1 VCPQECLQ
9 DNRHGLEIVSI
20 LQEMG
25 TDEVA
30 QIAGFLLGVQQ
41 LAPEQLEQ
49 IEATLGV
56 EVVSLYDNTSRIQ
69 HLSDLLRVGTAAHSR
84 GEADEDDVRVVQIC
98 LAKQLSLLRF
108 CKSETVEFQKKEAER
123 TRDVYAPL
131 ANRLGIWQLK
141 WELEDLSFRYLNPNT
156 YKTLARALEE
166 KRRDRE
172 QYIQQLVAEIKNN
185 LEVAG
190 IEADVQ
196 GRPKHIFSI
205 WKKMQRKDL
214 EFRQLWDI
222 RGVRILVS
230 DVEECYA
237 VLSRIHSMWEHIPE
251 EFSDYIAMPKSNG
264 YQSIHTVVL
273 GPGDKTVEIQIRTRD
288 MHEESEL
295 GVAAHWRYK
304 EKVAQ
309 NSGIDTKVIW
319 LRQLLEWKTEVM
331 GAGITNDNNPGVH
344 RSSKDTLEQESR
356 IYVFTPKGTI
366 IDLPIGSTPI
376 DFAYSI
382 HSEVGHRTRGA
393 RVNGKMVPLSYR
405 LKTGEQVHIQTVKS
419 GGPSRDWLRNDLGNV
434 QTSRAR
440 NRISQ
445 WFKHADYDQN
455 VSEGRNLLE
464 RELRRLGMDDLSY
477 DKINQHTHFKKIEDM
492 LAAIG
497 SRDFKLSKALYPFK
511 PAHNDEQDLL
521 AFKTRQTP
529 VQRNQQG
536 FTVHGVGNLLT
547 HLAKCCEP
555 IPGDEII
562 GYISSGRGVS
572 IHRTNCK
579 NIINMDQNVADRLID
594 VDWGQQSSTTYNMAL
609 VITAYHRSGLLH
621 DVTEALKSSR
631 ADVLKV
637 NMDTD
642 DEHVTRLQLQL
653 EIPGVL
659 RPEQLITRLSAI
671 QNVFDVRKERPL

>member
-1 VCPQECLQ
+1 L
-9 DNRHGLEIVSI
+9 
-20 LQEMG
+20 
-25 TDEVA
+25 
-30 QIAGFLLGVQQ
+30 QQ
-41 LAPEQLEQ
+41 LESEQLDQ
-49 IEATLGV
+49 IEAALGV
-56 EVVSLYDNTSRIQ
+56 DVVLLYNNTRRIQ
-69 HLSDLLRVGTAAHSR
+69 QLSDLVEVGTVTHTR
-84 GEADEDDVRVVQIC
+84 GEADEENLRKMLIGMVDDVRVVQIC
-98 LAKQLSLLRF
+98 LANQLSLLRS
-108 CKSETVEFQKKEAER
+108 CKSETIEFQKALAER

-166 KRRDRE
+166 KRYDRE
-172 QYIQQLVAEIKNN
+172 QYINQLVSEIKTC
-185 LEVAG
+185 LDDTG

-214 EFRQLWDI
+214 EFKQLWDI

-237 VLSRIHSMWEHIPE
+237 ALSKIHSKWEHVPE

-273 GPGDKTVEIQIRTRD
+273 GPGSRTVEVQIRTHY

-304 EKVAQ
+304 EKVTRD
-309 NSGIDTKVIW
+309 SGIDTKVIW

-331 GAGITNDNNPGVH
+331 GTGVMMDLESGEHGRAG
-344 RSSKDTLEQESR
+344 STLEQESR
-356 IYVFTPKGTI
+356 VYVFTPKGTI
-366 IDLPIGSTPI
+366 IDLPKGSTPI

-405 LKTGEQVHIQTVKS
+405 LNTGDQVHIQTVKS

-455 VSEGRNLLE
+455 VSEGRNMLE
-464 RELRRLGMDDLSY
+464 RELRRLGMEDLSY
-477 DKINQHTHFKKIEDM
+477 DKINQPTHFKKVEDM

-497 SRDFKLSKALYPFK
+497 SRDYKLSKALYPFK
-511 PAHNDEQDLL
+511 PANNDEQDLL
-521 AFKTRQTP
+521 AFKSRHTP
-529 VQRNQQG
+529 VHRKQEG

-572 IHRTNCK
+572 VHRRNCK
-579 NIINMDQNVADRLID
+579 NITDMDESVADRLID
-594 VDWGQQSSTTYNMAL
+594 VDWGQQSSSSYNMGL

-621 DVTEALKSSR
+621 DVTEALKSGR
-631 ADVLKV
+631 VDVLKV
-637 NMDTD
+637 NMETD
-642 DEHVTRLQLQL
+642 DEHVTRLQFQL
-653 EIPGVL
+653 EVPGVL

-671 QNVFDVRKERPL
+671 QNVFDVRKDRLL